1 MSEEKK
7 NDATVEKDA
16 PKHAM
21 KTALRLF
28 GQLKNQRVRLILVIF
43 SVLFT
48 TTLNILTPYYSAG
61 VMDSLVDAVKAAMAD
76 GVGFSIPWEGL
87 GRQLVVITVMYAV
100 LTGFYFLQSFLM
112 ASVAETLILTLRE
125 QISRK
130 IHKLPLKFFDDNKP
144 GEILSRVTSDL
155 DKVSETLQ
163 TGLMRFLTSIV
174 TILGSF
180 AFMFYFSPLL
190 TFIFI
195 GFAAVSFVIT
205 KIVAGKNLDLS
216 SDRQEKVAALTGLTE
231 ESYTGRNVIL
241 AYNNEE
247 NSMATLN
254 RAIDDVA
261 AANEKADFL
270 TNSINPSIR
279 FLSRVSQ
286 VVILL
291 IGCYR
296 MVNGQMTFGAIQ
308 AYFQY
313 MGQCSEPLTEAAYM
327 INALQSAFASAERT
341 FAFLD
346 DTEEKKDTDSPVP
359 LPHARGVVAFRHVS
373 FGYSPDKILMK
384 DISFTAKEGEKIA
397 IVGATGAGKTT
408 LINLLMRF
416 YEVGGGSI
424 TVDGIPTTDLTRKT
438 LRANFGMVLQDTW
451 LFHGTIAENI
461 AYGRED
467 ATREEVEAAAK
478 MAKIHTFIQSMPQG
492 YDTVLDND
500 AANISVGQ
508 RQLLTI
514 ARVFL
519 CDPPILIL
527 DEATSSVDTRTEAEI
542 GKAMAS
548 LMRGRTSFVIAHRLS
563 TIRDAD
569 CILFMDHGTIIEQ
582 GSHTELLKRG
592 GAYAALYQ
600 SQFA

>member
-43 SVLFT
+43 SVCIT

-87 GRQLVVITVMYAV
+87 GRQLAVITVMYAV

-163 TGLMRFLTSIV
+163 TGLIRFITSIG

-216 SDRQEKVAALTGLTE
+216 SDRQEKVATLTGLTE

-313 MGQCSEPLTEAAYM
+313 MGMCSEPLTEAAYM

-359 LPHARGVVAFRHVS
+359 LPHARGAVAFRHVS

-384 DISFTAKEGEKIA
+384 DIRFTAKEGEKIA

-461 AYGRED
+461 AYGREN

-582 GSHTELLKRG
+582 GSHTELLKKG